1 MLDWLKAIFCLR
13 RRKGGV
19 GSQPE
24 PNSTNETPAA
34 QAQPNEDTQVP
45 NEEKRVSPQKRKRLD
60 QDITFVRR
68 GTPDAANSSDSWKS
82 SEDSDN
88 ETPLEISSA
97 EDWNRPNPDWIARSD
112 R

>member
-1 MLDWLKAIFCLR
+1 MIVLEWFKTCLR

-19 GSQPE
+19 DSQPG
-24 PNSTNETPAA
+24 TNPAA
-34 QAQPNEDTQVP
+34 QAQPNGETQVP
-45 NEEKRVSPQKRKRLD
+45 NEEKSQKQKRLE

-88 ETPLEISSA
+88 ETPL
-97 EDWNRPNPDWIARSD
+97 
-112 R
+112 